1 MEEVEGGGDD
11 EEQEAGGDGMDMKGE
26 NIEGQEA
33 HFLQDFPL
41 YMYSLSHRNKQL
53 LNEGMEQIGRELEA
67 TGLRLEL
74 VPRKGI

>member
-41 YMYSLSHRNKQL
+41 YIYSLLSQQAASQR
-53 LNEGMEQIGRELEA
+53 GMEQIGPELEA

-74 VPRKGI
+74 VPRKVI